1 MVYPMILNK
10 DQYEALLPFEAE
22 FKYAKTSQC
31 CILPHVKFLKSLEI
45 IYGKDWNTKISP
57 SIPNCGYCK
66 LKMMVEIYDSMER
79 YRMKSCSMQNTKNN
93 LSN

>member
-31 CILPHVKFLKSLEI
+31 CILPHLKFLKSLEI

-79 YRMKSCSMQNTKNN
+79 YRTKNN

>member
-45 IYGKDWNTKISP
+45 IYGKDWKTKISP

-79 YRMKSCSMQNTKNN
+79 YRTKNN

>member
-1 MVYPMILNK
+1 MILNK

-31 CILPHVKFLKSLEI
+31 CILPHVKFIKSLEI

-79 YRMKSCSMQNTKNN
+79 YRTKNN

>member
-1 MVYPMILNK
+1 MILNK

-22 FKYAKTSQC
+22 FRYAKTSQC

-79 YRMKSCSMQNTKNN
+79 YRTKNN

>member
-1 MVYPMILNK
+1 MILNK

-45 IYGKDWNTKISP
+45 IYGRDWNTKISP

-79 YRMKSCSMQNTKNN
+79 YRTKNN

>member
-1 MVYPMILNK
+1 MVYPMILTK

-22 FKYAKTSQC
+22 FRYAKTSQC

-79 YRMKSCSMQNTKNN
+79 YRTKNN

>member
-22 FKYAKTSQC
+22 FRYAKTSQC

-79 YRMKSCSMQNTKNN
+79 YRTKNN

>member
-45 IYGKDWNTKISP
+45 NYGKDWNTKISP

-79 YRMKSCSMQNTKNN
+79 YRTKNN

>member
-79 YRMKSCSMQNTKNN
+79 YRTKNN

>member
-1 MVYPMILNK
+1 MILNK

-31 CILPHVKFLKSLEI
+31 CILPHLKFLKSLEI

-66 LKMMVEIYDSMER
+66 LKMMIEIYDSMER
-79 YRMKSCSMQNTKNN
+79 YRTKNN

>member
-79 YRMKSCSMQNTKNN
+79 YRIKNN

>member
-66 LKMMVEIYDSMER
+66 LKMMVDIYDSMER
-79 YRMKSCSMQNTKNN
+79 YRTKNN

>member
-1 MVYPMILNK
+1 MILNK

-79 YRMKSCSMQNTKNN
+79 YRMKSCSMQDTKNN

>member
-1 MVYPMILNK
+1 MILNK

-22 FKYAKTSQC
+22 FKYAKTSHC
-31 CILPHVKFLKSLEI
+31 CILPHVKFIKSLEI

-79 YRMKSCSMQNTKNN
+79 YRTKNN

>member
-1 MVYPMILNK
+1 MILNK

-31 CILPHVKFLKSLEI
+31 CILPHLKFLKSLEI

-79 YRMKSCSMQNTKNN
+79 YRTKNN

>member
-1 MVYPMILNK
+1 MILNK

-79 YRMKSCSMQNTKNN
+79 YRTKNN
-93 LSN
+93 LSD

>member
-1 MVYPMILNK
+1 MILNK

-22 FKYAKTSQC
+22 FRYAKTSQC

-79 YRMKSCSMQNTKNN
+79 YRNKNN

>member
-1 MVYPMILNK
+1 MILNK

-66 LKMMVEIYDSMER
+66 LKMMVEIYDAME
-79 YRMKSCSMQNTKNN
+79 KFKNN
-93 LSN
+93 SGN

>member
-1 MVYPMILNK
+1 MILNK

-31 CILPHVKFLKSLEI
+31 CILPHVKFIKSLEI

-79 YRMKSCSMQNTKNN
+79 YRNKNN
-93 LSN
+93 VSN

>member
-1 MVYPMILNK
+1 MILNK

-31 CILPHVKFLKSLEI
+31 CILPHLKFLKSLEI

>member
-1 MVYPMILNK
+1 MVYSMILNK

-22 FKYAKTSQC
+22 FRYAKTSQC

-79 YRMKSCSMQNTKNN
+79 YRTKNN

>member
-1 MVYPMILNK
+1 MILNK

>member
-1 MVYPMILNK
+1 MILNK

-79 YRMKSCSMQNTKNN
+79 YRNKNN

>member
-1 MVYPMILNK
+1 MILNK

-31 CILPHVKFLKSLEI
+31 CILPHLKFLKSLEI

-79 YRMKSCSMQNTKNN
+79 YRTKNN
-93 LSN
+93 LSD

>member
-1 MVYPMILNK
+1 MILNK

-79 YRMKSCSMQNTKNN
+79 YRIKNN

>member
-1 MVYPMILNK
+1 MVYSMILNK

-79 YRMKSCSMQNTKNN
+79 YRTKNN

>member
-1 MVYPMILNK
+1 MILNK

-31 CILPHVKFLKSLEI
+31 CILPHLKFLKSLEI

-57 SIPNCGYCK
+57 STPNCGYCK

-79 YRMKSCSMQNTKNN
+79 YRTKNN

>member
-79 YRMKSCSMQNTKNN
+79 YRNKNN

>member
-1 MVYPMILNK
+1 MILNK

-79 YRMKSCSMQNTKNN
+79 YRTKNN

>member
-1 MVYPMILNK
+1 MILNK

-45 IYGKDWNTKISP
+45 IYGKNWNTKILP

-79 YRMKSCSMQNTKNN
+79 YRTKNN